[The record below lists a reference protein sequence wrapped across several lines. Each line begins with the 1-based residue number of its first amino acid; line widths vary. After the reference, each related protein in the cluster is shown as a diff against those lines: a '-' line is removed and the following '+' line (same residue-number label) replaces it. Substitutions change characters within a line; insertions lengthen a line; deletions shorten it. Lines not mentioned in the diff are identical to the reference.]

1 MVKKKLLLFI
11 AAWGLLITALMAGL
25 MLTHAAPLSVYSS
38 SRKVEEL
45 RRGRWTV
52 QHILSSDCKCSE
64 KVYQNLVRR
73 GATGDREELVLL
85 LKDDQ
90 HWANPLSRKGFKV
103 EVLDLKSQVRLA
115 KSHDDFGVPAL
126 VVFTPKGERAYVGGY
141 SEGVLS
147 AGGVNRENEIMSHF
161 MLGTAARHFPI
172 RGCAVTASYQ
182 RKIDPFAF
190 KYKVAGETNEHS
202 Q

>member
-1 MVKKKLLLFI
+1 MAKKKVF
-11 AAWGLLITALMAGL
+11 LLIAGWSLLVTGLMAGL
-25 MLTHAAPLSVYSS
+25 MVTHSAPLSAYSE
-38 SRKVEEL
+38 SRRVDDL
-45 RRGRWTV
+45 RAGRWAV

-64 KVYQNLVRR
+64 KVYQSLVQR
-73 GATGDREELVLL
+73 GAAGDREELVLL

-90 HWANPLSRKGFKV
+90 QWANQLLQRGFKV
-103 EVLDLKSQVRLA
+103 EALDLERQDRLA
-115 KSHDDFGVPAL
+115 ESHEDFGVPAL

-147 AGGVNRENEIMSHF
+147 AGGVNRENEIISHF

-182 RKIDPFAF
+182 RKIDPFSL
-190 KYKVAGETNEHS
+190 KYKVAGETNERS
-202 Q
+202 K